1 MQHQQQQQLVKKER
15 RMFTS
20 SDDSAMMK
28 QVVATHSPDGR
39 DMVLKPILHVIEET
53 LHHAIPASIEGV
65 IYGTHNGHVNALAR
79 EEKAGFTG
87 FDDVDGIPDGLA
99 HVIHKISCEFSCKSS
114 GGADAHAST
123 IAILNKLSDYTW
135 EAKVVISLGAFSVN
149 VGEFWLVAQLFATN
163 PLAKS
168 LALLKE
174 LPNIMEHY
182 KSLEPRFDAV
192 NVIIKAMLE
201 VTKCIIEFKNLPC
214 QYLQDDTPPK
224 STALT
229 HIPTAA
235 YWCIKSM
242 VACTTQLTSLLGMN
256 YEYMTATSDAWELAI
271 LDNKVHNIHKHL
283 KEHLLCNQKIEEK
296 QHDEYF
302 QMLVRIFDVTQSD
315 NLTHSDNLTVI
326 EALFCAKDKFCPLLD
341 GSNQVHQA
349 WHFEKKPILV
359 VLDPQ
364 GRVASPNALHMVW
377 IWRNIAYPFT
387 SKKED
392 ALWKEESWSL
402 KLLVE
407 STDKHILPLI
417 AEEEYICLYGGDDL
431 KWIRSFTKLAA
442 DTAKEAEIRLN
453 MVYMGKSG
461 TIERIRKT
469 STTIKEEQLNHTR
482 PDPTS
487 VWYYWTHLESM
498 LHSKMQHGK
507 SYKDEPIMKEV
518 ITMMSFDGSDQG
530 WALIC
535 KGSSEMARA
544 NADLALMSLTGY
556 ENWELDAQQIG
567 FVPALRAYLAKLH
580 TPQHCNRLIL
590 PGISGGIPE
599 HQPQQQQLVKKERT
613 MFTSSDDSEMMKQI
627 VATHSL
633 DGRDM
638 DLEPILHITEK
649 TPRHAFS
656 ASIEIVIDICT
667 ILYIIKA
674 LICAKHD
681 IHPLLDGS
689 SKTRVKVD
697 VLRKKT
703 VLLIISDLDISHE
716 EVLVLTRI
724 YKESR
729 RVQPDL
735 HYEVV
740 WKPILVVLD
749 PQGRVT
755 SPNALHMVWIWG
767 NIAYPFTSIKDD
779 SLWKEQ
785 SRTLELLVDSI
796 DGNRLDWIVEEK
808 YICLYGDD
816 LNWIRSF
823 RKLAADIAHH
833 AGIQLEMVYV
843 GKSGTIERLSAIISE
858 EKLSHTWPDPTSE
871 LMTMMSFDGS
881 NQGWALICKGSSGM
895 ARAKADLAPMSLTEY
910 EN

>member
-28 QVVATHSPDGR
+28 QVTHSPDGR

-79 EEKAGFTG
+79 EEKAGFAG
-87 FDDVDGIPDGLA
+87 FDDVDETPDGLA
-99 HVIHKISCEFSCKSS
+99 HVIHKISCEFSCKCS

-168 LALLKE
+168 VALLKQ

-192 NVIIKAMLE
+192 NVLIKAMLE

-235 YWCIKSM
+235 YWCIK
-242 VACTTQLTSLLGMN
+242 
-256 YEYMTATSDAWELAI
+256 
-271 LDNKVHNIHKHL
+271 K
-283 KEHLLCNQKIEEK
+283 EK

-326 EALFCAKDKFCPLLD
+326 EALFCAQDKFCPLLD
-341 GSNQVHQA
+341 GSSKTRVNVDVLRKKTVLLLISDLEISDEEVQVLTQIYIESKSQPESNSQLDLHYEVVWVPVVDHLMTWDDSHQHKLEKLQSMMKWNMLQDPKLLQPPVIKYIKQV

-442 DTAKEAEIRLN
+442 DTAKEAEIKLN

-469 STTIKEEQLNHTR
+469 SATIKEEKLNHTR

-487 VWYYWTHLESM
+487 VWYYWTRLESM
-498 LHSKMQHGK
+498 LYSKMQHGK
-507 SYKDEPIMKEV
+507 SYKDDPIMKEV

-544 NADLALMSLTGY
+544 NADLALMSLTEY

-599 HQPQQQQLVKKERT
+599 VVICSECGRT
-613 MFTSSDDSEMMKQI
+613 M
-627 VATHSL
+627 
-633 DGRDM
+633 
-638 DLEPILHITEK
+638 EK
-649 TPRHAFS
+649 FFMFRC
-656 ASIEIVIDICT
+656 CT
-667 ILYIIKA
+667 
-674 LICAKHD
+674 D
-681 IHPLLDGS
+681 
-689 SKTRVKVD
+689 
-697 VLRKKT
+697 
-703 VLLIISDLDISHE
+703 
-716 EVLVLTRI
+716 
-724 YKESR
+724 
-729 RVQPDL
+729 
-735 HYEVV
+735 
-740 WKPILVVLD
+740 
-749 PQGRVT
+749 
-755 SPNALHMVWIWG
+755 
-767 NIAYPFTSIKDD
+767 
-779 SLWKEQ
+779 
-785 SRTLELLVDSI
+785 
-796 DGNRLDWIVEEK
+796 
-808 YICLYGDD
+808 
-816 LNWIRSF
+816 
-823 RKLAADIAHH
+823 
-833 AGIQLEMVYV
+833 
-843 GKSGTIERLSAIISE
+843 
-858 EKLSHTWPDPTSE
+858 
-871 LMTMMSFDGS
+871 
-881 NQGWALICKGSSGM
+881 
-895 ARAKADLAPMSLTEY
+895 
-910 EN
+910 